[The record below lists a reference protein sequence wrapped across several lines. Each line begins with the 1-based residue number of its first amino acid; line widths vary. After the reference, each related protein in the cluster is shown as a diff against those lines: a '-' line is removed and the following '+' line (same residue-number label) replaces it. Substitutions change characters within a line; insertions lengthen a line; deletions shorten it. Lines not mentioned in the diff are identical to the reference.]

1 MSESLL
7 PVAES
12 TPVDFV
18 ANSVLESD
26 IDEPTADEPV
36 PDSVA
41 ADSSDSD
48 VPADVGAAVSATISP
63 KVKAIAAENIF
74 RPASSIDEEILLQ
87 ELTDAPCPSLPKPE
101 YIARTANR
109 FRQRLRPKDP
119 TDLAFELEHD
129 HLPAGFFRADVQVHG
144 RRHLMFATE
153 QQLQYLA
160 RAKNWYVD
168 GTFKLCRPPFTQLL
182 TVNAFVKQDDHAKQV
197 PLLFVVMSG
206 KNKKDYRKV
215 FKQLLEILP
224 TAPAVKRIT
233 LDFEKVVWAVL
244 RNLFPDVKLQG
255 CAFHWTQAL
264 WRKVR

>member
-1 MSESLL
+1 MN
-7 PVAES
+7 PCR
-12 TPVDFV
+12 
-18 ANSVLESD
+18 
-26 IDEPTADEPV
+26 
-36 PDSVA
+36 A
-41 ADSSDSD
+41 ALIERNDGSFQIGAHAHNH
-48 VPADVGAAVSATISP
+48 PADIGAAVSATISA

-74 RPASSIDEEILLQ
+74 RPASSIVEEILLQ

-101 YIARTANR
+101 YIARTSNR
-109 FRQRLRPKDP
+109 FPQRLRPKDP

-197 PLLFVVMSG
+197 PLLFVGTRRTTERSS
-206 KNKKDYRKV
+206 NSCSRYFQQR
-215 FKQLLEILP
+215 
-224 TAPAVKRIT
+224 
-233 LDFEKVVWAVL
+233 
-244 RNLFPDVKLQG
+244 LQ
-255 CAFHWTQAL
+255 
-264 WRKVR
+264 

>member
-1 MSESLL
+1 MKVN
-7 PVAES
+7 PCR
-12 TPVDFV
+12 
-18 ANSVLESD
+18 
-26 IDEPTADEPV
+26 
-36 PDSVA
+36 A
-41 ADSSDSD
+41 ALIERDDGSFQIGAHAHNH
-48 VPADVGAAVSATISP
+48 PADIGAAVSATISA

-74 RPASSIDEEILLQ
+74 RPASSIVEEILLQ
-87 ELTDAPCPSLPKPE
+87 ELTDAPCLSLPKPE

-119 TDLAFELEHD
+119 TDLAFELKHD

-197 PLLFVVMSG
+197 PLLCVIMSG

-233 LDFEKVVWAVL
+233 LDFEKAVWAVL